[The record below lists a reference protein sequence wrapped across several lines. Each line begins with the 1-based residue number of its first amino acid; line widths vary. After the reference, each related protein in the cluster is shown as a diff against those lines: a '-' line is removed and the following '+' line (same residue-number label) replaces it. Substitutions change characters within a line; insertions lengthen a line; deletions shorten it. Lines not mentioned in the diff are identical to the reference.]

1 MTLQNFPEL
10 DLNAERIESLKAGII
25 AALALFAAFVVT
37 TGLNQFF
44 LARQFQPLASL
55 LITNINF
62 SLVISVAVVMM
73 SGFVFGITYRY
84 VIRDDKNSH
93 LQEGAVLAFGLVRG
107 LAQIDTGLLLKT
119 DFWPLV
125 VLGGESL
132 LLFAVGRLVMDFALH
147 CRWVKFYGG

>member
-1 MTLQNFPEL
+1 MTVQNSPEL
-10 DLNAERIESLKAGII
+10 DLNAERIESLKAGMI
-25 AALALFAAFVVT
+25 AALALFAAFVAT

-55 LITNINF
+55 LIIDINF
-62 SLVISVAVVMM
+62 SLVISVAVVIV

-107 LAQIDTGLLLKT
+107 LAQLDTGLLFKT

-132 LLFAVGRLVMDFALH
+132 LLFAVGRLVLDIALH
-147 CRWVKFYGG
+147 WGWVKFYRG

>member
-1 MTLQNFPEL
+1 MTVQNSPEL

-25 AALALFAAFVVT
+25 AALALFAGFVAI

-44 LARQFQPLASL
+44 LARHFLPLESL
-55 LITNINF
+55 LIDKISFNLLI
-62 SLVISVAVVMM
+62 SISVVLL

-93 LQEGAVLAFGLVRG
+93 LQEGAVLAFALVRG
-107 LAQIDTGLLLKT
+107 LAQIDMGLLLKM
-119 DFWPLV
+119 DFWPLF

-132 LLFAVGRLVMDFALH
+132 LLFTMGRFALDFAFH
-147 CRWVKFYGG
+147 SQWVKLYRG